1 MTIYTL
7 SHGPLK
13 LDVSDRGGVIE
24 GFWRDA
30 TPLLRPGKKSGV
42 ATDASCFPLVPFAN
56 RVSGNRFVWQGREY
70 QLQPNVEW
78 DAHYLH
84 GDGWLGQWQ
93 CVSRSEDSL
102 CLVYEHRSGVYHY
115 RVSQAFHLTAD
126 TLTVTLSVTNQGAE
140 TLPFGTGWHPY
151 FPLSPQTRIQAQ
163 ASGYWLEREQWLA
176 GEFCEQLPQELDFN
190 QLAPLPRQ
198 WVNNGFAGWNGQSR
212 IEQPQ
217 EGYAIIMETTP
228 PAPCYFI
235 FVSDPAFDK
244 GYAFDFFC
252 LEPMSHAPDDHHRPE
267 GGDLIALAASSRPI
281 VPAPTITTDRSGCRT
296 SLSLAAS
303 SAWRRVKQRSP
314 SASSNG
320 SGRAAAPVAIN
331 S

>member
-7 SHGPLK
+7 SHGSLK

-24 GFWRDA
+24 GFWRDT
-30 TPLLRPGKKSGV
+30 TPLLRLVKSGV

-84 GDGWLGQWQ
+84 GDGWLGEWQ
-93 CVSRSEDSL
+93 CVSHSDDSL

-190 QLAPLPRQ
+190 QPAPLPRQ
-198 WVNNGFAGWNGQSR
+198 WVNNGFAGWNGQAR

-267 GGDLIALAASSRPI
+267 GVIHCASTVGINNFRD
-281 VPAPTITTDRSGCRT
+281 VVAG
-296 SLSLAAS
+296 
-303 SAWRRVKQRSP
+303 RV
-314 SASSNG
+314 A
-320 SGRAAAPVAIN
+320 VIY
-331 S
+331 